1 MTEREIVVYNQTA
14 MYFERDSLE
23 TEMNQIEMLNNLR
36 IGPWCVGGDD
46 KRAFYTTVNF
56 VRFIDEKIAIK

>member
-36 IGPWCVGGDD
+36 IGPWCVGEMINEHFIYNSRF
-46 KRAFYTTVNF
+46 RAIY
-56 VRFIDEKIAIK
+56 